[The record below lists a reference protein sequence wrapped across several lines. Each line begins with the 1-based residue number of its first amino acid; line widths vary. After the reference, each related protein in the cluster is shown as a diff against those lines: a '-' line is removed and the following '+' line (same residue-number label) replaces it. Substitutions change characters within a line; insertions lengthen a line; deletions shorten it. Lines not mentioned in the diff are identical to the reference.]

1 MKRIALVVTAILLAF
16 SGFAQK
22 QPKFTEEDAKQ
33 FYRTMQGDYV
43 MQVNDSTTA
52 MVHFV
57 PIWERPDNRFQWMYV
72 EATIGK
78 NVVFQK
84 ILELQP
90 KKNVVFQKILEL
102 QPKTDKKFRVYLY
115 DLKNPAEFARK
126 WANRNYFDGFNTSI
140 LKGKKRMTFV
150 KTSDFSY
157 QTNDGPSR
165 YGALDCFP
173 KGDLLHVKFVQEDE
187 RFYIKRVPK
196 GTSRI
201 IGYRAADV
209 IVLQSASVDV
219 KLSIFVFPRQCLRAS
234 QQHNLHVVGR
244 LIEVQHQLVF
254 GIIQGDGV
262 ERVFALC
269 VANAG
274 LFAGIGG
281 FQTHGGEHSSHLEVF
296 HDLFLHFL

>member
-1 MKRIALVVTAILLAF
+1 MKRIALVVAAILLAF

-90 KKNVVFQKILEL
+90 K
-102 QPKTDKKFRVYLY
+102 TDKKFRVYLY
-115 DLKNPAEFARK
+115 DLKNPAEFAGK

-157 QTNDGPSR
+157 QTNDGPTR

-173 KGDLLHVKFVQEDE
+173 KGDLLHVKFVQEDA

-201 IGYRAADV
+201 IGY
-209 IVLQSASVDV
+209 
-219 KLSIFVFPRQCLRAS
+219 
-234 QQHNLHVVGR
+234 
-244 LIEVQHQLVF
+244 
-254 GIIQGDGV
+254 QGLKELTDGP
-262 ERVFALC
+262 
-269 VANAG
+269 
-274 LFAGIGG
+274 IG
-281 FQTHGGEHSSHLEVF
+281 
-296 HDLFLHFL
+296 